1 MKKYIPLFAI
11 AFLFTLGGCKQ
22 SSETYSTINLSDY
35 SPLTV
40 GKYITYRLDSLVY
53 LSFGTRDTS
62 ISYEVKFVN
71 DADITDNLGRRAS
84 RIIRYI
90 RKTAAN
96 PWVPDATFMAVNDT
110 TSFEFIENNL
120 RYIKLRLPV
129 KDGTNWKGNSYID
142 TYSLNSELKY
152 LDDWDYTYEFVGQAE
167 TIGTFSLEN
176 TLTVNQRD
184 EIIGDPLDPA
194 SYSEVNISV
203 EKYALGIGLVYRKF
217 FHSEYQPGSPAGYFA
232 DGSYGVTLTMIDHN

>member
-1 MKKYIPLFAI
+1 MKKYIPLVSI
-11 AFLFTLGGCKQ
+11 AVLLLFNGCKKSTETF
-22 SSETYSTINLSDY
+22 SSTTLQDY

-40 GKYITYRLDSLVY
+40 GKYITYQLDSLIY
-53 LSFGTRDTS
+53 LSFGTRDTT
-62 ISYEVKFVN
+62 ISYEVKFEN
-71 DADITDNLGRRAS
+71 DADITDNLGRPAS

-96 PWVPDATFMAVNDT
+96 PWVPDATFMTVNAT
-110 TSFEFIENNL
+110 TSLEFMENNL
-120 RYIKLRLPV
+120 RYVKLKLPV
-129 KDGTNWKGNSYID
+129 KDGTTWKGNSYID

-152 LDDWDYTYEFVGQAE
+152 LDDWDYIYENVGSPA
-167 TIGTFSLEN
+167 TVGTFSLEN

-184 EIIGDPLDPA
+184 EVIGDPLDPA
-194 SYSEVNISV
+194 SYSEVNIGT
-203 EKYALGIGLVYRKF
+203 EKYALGIGLVYRRF